1 MSTTNPELPR
11 LIAGKAEFKAPGSS
25 IAQGILRMAGWTLRY
40 EGLPAGQGVI
50 MVYPHTSNWDF
61 ILGVLVKWAFGIQ
74 ARWWGKDSLF
84 KIPVLGPWAR
94 GIGGIPVDRAN
105 ASGLVGNTAGQMKA
119 ARANNELFWLAVAPE
134 GTRSLVSGWRS
145 GSYHVAVQAQAPV
158 GLAYFDFATKTVGLT
173 DFVEL
178 SGDPD
183 KDFALFAKVLAPYRG
198 KRPELAGPV
207 KLRT

>member
-1 MSTTNPELPR
+1 MSSASQLPR
-11 LIAGKAEFKAPGSS
+11 LIPGRAEFKAPGS
-25 IAQGILRMAGWTLRY
+25 AMARAILRLAGWTLRY
-40 EGLPAGQGVI
+40 DGLPGGQGVI

-61 ILGVLVKWAFGIQ
+61 VLGVLVKWSFGIQ

-84 KIPVLGPWAR
+84 RIPLLGTFAR
-94 GIGGIPVDRAN
+94 RIGGIPVDRAN

-119 ARANNELFWLAVAPE
+119 ARTAGELFWLAVAPE

-145 GSYHVAVQAQAPV
+145 GSYHVAVQAEAPV

-178 SGDPD
+178 SGDAER
-183 KDFALFAKVLAPYRG
+183 DFALFAQVLAPYRG
-198 KRPELAGPV
+198 KRPELAGPI